1 MAGFFQIS
9 SEGRLLC
16 TLRSQSCHTV
26 CSQVAP
32 FRRQV
37 CPLRADEMEQMEDL
51 RSQLQTAL
59 NRGSVTESER
69 LGKKFEY
76 CVTCMNRGQQ
86 ALIALLINAVLLL
99 LFCRK
104 EVRIA

>member
-26 CSQVAP
+26 CSQVVP

-37 CPLRADEMEQMEDL
+37 CLLRADEMELMEDL
-51 RSQLQTAL
+51 KS
-59 NRGSVTESER
+59 
-69 LGKKFEY
+69 
-76 CVTCMNRGQQ
+76 
-86 ALIALLINAVLLL
+86 
-99 LFCRK
+99 
-104 EVRIA
+104 